1 MAKNVYQVTTRE
13 VFDRTTGEIGYAE
26 TVKRQKITI
35 ESESFYMVF
44 IDYMA
49 PLFSLKNGTS
59 KAVLSKLCEMAEF
72 NTGKVNLSTGAREK
86 ICKSLEISN
95 NVLSKSLKELS
106 EKKLIAGSKGTYTIN
121 AQIFWKG
128 DLRSR
133 SAYINS
139 KEFTISFTVPLEQQD
154 FEVKGEE

>member
-13 VFDRTTGEIGYAE
+13 VLDRTTGEIGFAE
-26 TVKRQKITI
+26 TVKKQKITI

-72 NTGKVNLSTGAREK
+72 NTGKVNLSISARDK
-86 ICKSLEISN
+86 ICKQLDIKKST
-95 NVLSKSLKELS
+95 LSMCLKELV

-139 KEFTISFTVPLEQQD
+139 KEFTISFTVPLEQQNY
-154 FEVKGEE
+154 ELREEN